1 MPAPCPLVLS
11 FSCGLWSI
19 KLSRSIRLRRF
30 IARRLASRFDR
41 TRRLGRGLP
50 GAVLE
55 KVVGA
60 VDNGRKTPK
69 KPCLTWTWTLSSSG
83 FRSRLFRV
91 RSRKQMQPVY
101 NSENT
106 KAHCCSS
113 GVPSFECG
121 YDPQLTTS
129 GSTDLLRI
137 GMNRISVGRSHLN
150 LFEVSLR
157 GRGRGR
163 GWERAECWN
172 VLAALAAH
180 SERDLKDLKLSRKKV
195 RIFWSKSAANAC
207 CRVPFG
213 KRWAY
218 TPGRSESSP
227 RRASEKKRSYILSN
241 GEVAMLYTFLQVV
254 GQPGGGSFKDER
266 AIEHK
271 KSVPIGWQFLGL
283 WRCAGTIFWHL
294 TSCLITSFSL
304 LNFFSAHLISCL
316 LSSSQLF
323 SAPPSSS
330 QLISSVLI
338 SCQLFFSLLSSS
350 EPFSVQLISTQVVS
364 GFSELFL
371 HHLSSS

>member
-1 MPAPCPLVLS
+1 MHQTFLFHIFVSSYRSFGACPLSPCTHFV
-11 FSCGLWSI
+11 
-19 KLSRSIRLRRF
+19 RSIRLRRF

-91 RSRKQMQPVY
+91 RSRKEMQPVY
-101 NSENT
+101 NSDNKGWSHNIP

-121 YDPQLTTS
+121 YDLQLTTS

-163 GWERAECWN
+163 G
-172 VLAALAAH
+172 
-180 SERDLKDLKLSRKKV
+180 
-195 RIFWSKSAANAC
+195 
-207 CRVPFG
+207 
-213 KRWAY
+213 
-218 TPGRSESSP
+218 
-227 RRASEKKRSYILSN
+227 
-241 GEVAMLYTFLQVV
+241 
-254 GQPGGGSFKDER
+254 
-266 AIEHK
+266 
-271 KSVPIGWQFLGL
+271 
-283 WRCAGTIFWHL
+283 
-294 TSCLITSFSL
+294 
-304 LNFFSAHLISCL
+304 
-316 LSSSQLF
+316 
-323 SAPPSSS
+323 
-330 QLISSVLI
+330 
-338 SCQLFFSLLSSS
+338 
-350 EPFSVQLISTQVVS
+350 
-364 GFSELFL
+364 
-371 HHLSSS
+371 